1 MVKASLLRCVQ
12 RTGCQLRTIRS
23 VDDELVFTYPC
34 EFEEDAEEPDTKE
47 SHVAVS
53 HWRV

>member
-1 MVKASLLRCVQ
+1 MVKASLLQSVQ
-12 RTGCQLRTIRS
+12 RTGCQLRTRRS
-23 VDDELVFTYPC
+23 VDELVFTYPC

-47 SHVAVS
+47 PHVAVS